1 MKSLKR
7 YITTFFVGCS
17 FLCLQ
22 AQTDSTLSA
31 PVALPWPQNL
41 QARLDT
47 LMTDPLLEHT
57 QLGLLVFDMTA
68 DSTLYSHGARQT
80 LRPASTMKL
89 LTAITAIDLLG
100 GDYNFRTTLSYKGT
114 VKDSVLVGDLYC
126 VGGMDPLF
134 DDDDLM
140 VFVESVQN
148 MGIDSIHGNLY
159 IDTSFKEPDLLGEG
173 WCWDDDNSQLT
184 PLLVSRKDE
193 FVPRFMQGLSK
204 LGIAFDGECKAGTPP
219 KDALM
224 LSSRIHR
231 FNDVLVPMMKESDN
245 LYAESMFYHIGASMG
260 VRPAKASH
268 ARQLIKK
275 EIAKAGVSGVQY
287 RIADGSGLSLYNYVT
302 PEILVKMLV
311 YAYRQ
316 TKINYH
322 LFSALPIAGQD
333 GTLKKRMLDP
343 VVNGRVHAKTG
354 TLSGISSLA
363 GYASLPNG
371 HQLAFCII
379 NQGVMKN
386 SDGRGFQDKLCTA
399 LVKPF

>member
-1 MKSLKR
+1 MERLKR
-7 YITTFFVGCS
+7 YFTTFFVGCS

-47 LMTDPLLEHT
+47 LLTDPLLERS

-68 DSTLYSHGARQT
+68 DSTLYSYGAKQT

-89 LTAITAIDLLG
+89 LTSITAIDLLG
-100 GDYNFRTTLSYKGT
+100 GDYYFRTTLSYKGL
-114 VKDSVLVGDLYC
+114 VNENVLVGNLYC

-140 VFVESVQN
+140 VFVESLQG
-148 MGIDSIHGNLY
+148 MGIVSIHGNLY
-159 IDTSFKEPDLLGEG
+159 VDTSFKDADLFGEG
-173 WCWDDDNSQLT
+173 WCWDDDNPELS
-184 PLLVSRKDE
+184 PLLVLRKND
-193 FVPRFMQGLSK
+193 FASRFMISLSK
-204 LGIAFDGECKAGTPP
+204 VGITFDGEIKTGAPP

-224 LSSRIHR
+224 LSTRLHSLD
-231 FNDVLVPMMKESDN
+231 DVLVPMMKESDN
-245 LYAESMFYHIGASMG
+245 LYAESMFYQIAASMG

-275 EIAKAGVSGVQY
+275 EIAKAGVSGAQY

-311 YAYRQ
+311 YAFRNPNIYD
-316 TKINYH
+316 H
-322 LFSALPIAGQD
+322 LSPALPIAGQD
-333 GTLKKRMLDP
+333 GTLKKRMLDS
-343 VVNGRVHAKTG
+343 VAKGRVNAKTG

-363 GYASLPNG
+363 GYATSANG
-371 HQLAFCII
+371 HKLAFCII

-386 SDGRGFQDKLCTA
+386 ADGRGFQDKICTA
-399 LVKPF
+399 LCK